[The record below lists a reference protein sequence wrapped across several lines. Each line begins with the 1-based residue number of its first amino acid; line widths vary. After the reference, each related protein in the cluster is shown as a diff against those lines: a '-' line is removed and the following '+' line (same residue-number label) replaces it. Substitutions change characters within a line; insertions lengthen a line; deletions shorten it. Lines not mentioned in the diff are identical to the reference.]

1 MKNNKND
8 KNSKKP
14 NPDIVE
20 TPPAESY
27 FGQPKSPEEM
37 INSYGTYEIQRTAD
51 TDNYY
56 PMIAQG
62 NPGFSERHG
71 SVDYG
76 YRVDPKKAGTEK
88 EKGPN

>member
-1 MKNNKND
+1 MNNNK
-8 KNSKKP
+8 KP
-14 NPDIVE
+14 KPDIVL
-20 TPPAESY
+20 TPSSESY
-27 FGQPKSPEEM
+27 LGQPKSPEEM
-37 INSYGTYEIQRTAD
+37 INTYGTYEIQRTAD